1 MKDLNEKII
10 EWAKERELDKK
21 GTVEGQSIKTAEE
34 ISELIKGISKD
45 NIDIIKDSIGDV
57 YVTLVIGNMLDK
69 DFELEKIYADTMQMV
84 DAHKD
89 ELQINKKG
97 IIKVLANIMIW
108 ILTDRYSEEN
118 LYTLLEELITCAS
131 TYDLDFKDCVQSAY
145 DEIAN
150 RKGKMINGT
159 FVKEEDLPLEENA
172 KAREININLKEH
184 EINIIHGLLV
194 DEEIRLKE
202 KILALFEKY
211 DDFGNVEIYAENIK
225 RLRIFFTK
233 IDDTEDFL
241 EVFNRIKEYKLDGGD
256 LHD

>member
-34 ISELIKGISKD
+34 MAELIIGISKD
-45 NIDIIKDSIGDV
+45 NIEIIKDSIGDV

-69 DFELEKIYADTMQMV
+69 NLDMKKLCKINEQLTKEDRFKMTKIKMIFDLGKNISEIVWSKYGLFEVNSALK
-84 DAHKD
+84 
-89 ELQINKKG
+89 
-97 IIKVLANIMIW
+97 NIMLISQ
-108 ILTDRYSEEN
+108 DYN
-118 LYTLLEELITCAS
+118 LS
-131 TYDLDFKDCVQSAY
+131 FKDCVQSAY